1 VVFRLISPAVKLLR
15 EPIGICIFDEAP
27 KSIKKLRV
35 VSESLDL
42 GVLATVGD
50 VVTLNVIKYWRVPNI
65 AIIDNR
71 TLRDRK
77 IDTLSAI
84 SVLFKDII
92 RLHNEPSTIGD
103 RSFDSIETATRLVEQ
118 GRNVLLVVDGEEDI
132 LALLLILNLKR
143 GLVVYGNYF
152 RNCLTAIPTV
162 GLYKLAVLKLLAQFR
177 R

>member
-1 VVFRLISPAVKLLR
+1 MAFRLLSSAVKLLR
-15 EPIGICIFDEAP
+15 EPIGICIFDDVP

-35 VSESLDL
+35 VFQSLDL
-42 GVLATVGD
+42 EVLATVGD
-50 VVTLNVIKYWRVPNI
+50 VVTLNVIKYWRVPDI

-71 TLRDRK
+71 TLREKK
-77 IDTLSAI
+77 IDTLSTV

-92 RLHNEPSTIGD
+92 RLHNEPSTISD
-103 RSFDSIETATRLVEQ
+103 RSFDSIETATRLVKK
-118 GRNVLLVVDGEEDI
+118 GRNVLVVVDGEEDV
-132 LALLLILNLKR
+132 LAILLILNVDR

-162 GLYKLAVLKLLAQFR
+162 GLYKLAALKLLAQFR

>member
-1 VVFRLISPAVKLLR
+1 MVFRLISSATRLLR
-15 EPIGICIFDEAP
+15 EPVGICIFDEAP
-27 KSIKKLRV
+27 KSMKKLRIV
-35 VSESLDL
+35 FDSLGL
-42 GVLATVGD
+42 EKIATVGD
-50 VVTLNVIKYWRVPNI
+50 VVTLNVIKYWKVPDI

-84 SVLFKDII
+84 SVLFRDII

-103 RSFDSIETATRLVEQ
+103 RSFDSIETACRLVEQ

-132 LALLLILNLKR
+132 LAILLILYLRR

-152 RNCLTAIPTV
+152 RNCLTAVPTV
-162 GLYKLAVLKLLAQFR
+162 RPYKLAVLKLLVQFR